1 MTSHDT
7 EQKPETSI
15 YELFMH
21 ARTECLRQGYLL
33 EALFADMAVMSLH
46 EGQGKPAQNGSSM
59 GSKPQRKERRE
70 LSAPSVP

>member
-1 MTSHDT
+1 MNKHDT
-7 EQKPETSI
+7 EQKSEPSI

-59 GSKPQRKERRE
+59 SKPARKERRE
-70 LSAPSVP
+70 LTAPTAP